1 MHITESRCEGEKG
14 KKGGG
19 GAENLAFGGTEGGVL
34 GPGKAGEACVGSKH
48 QGGGRRGEWEGK
60 GWRRVVFEGKGQ
72 NAVC

>member
-34 GPGKAGEACVGSKH
+34 GPGKAGEV
-48 QGGGRRGEWEGK
+48 RRE
-60 GWRRVVFEGKGQ
+60 
-72 NAVC
+72 